1 MSAREPGVPGASRR
15 ATASPGGVP
24 GRDGR
29 SRTPRGARPPRPSRS
44 ARRGPALR
52 PGNGDGAGAGVG
64 GGPRARIARGRAG
77 GAPAWR
83 RGIDPILFEVLRNAL
98 AGITTEMGLALKKS
112 AYSTNIKARE
122 DMSCA
127 LFDRELRIA
136 SQSFG
141 QGNHLPALAFMVPTV
156 LREYGVEHLR
166 PGDQIAMNDP
176 HRGSIHLNELL
187 FVAPVFEP
195 RPGGRLFGF
204 VANIAHHTD
213 VGGRA
218 AASICIATEIFQEGV
233 IIPPIRLVA
242 GGRVDEEKL
251 RFFLA
256 NVRTPRQNAGDV
268 RAQIAANVIGVRR
281 LGELLARYGAARLA
295 RYIRALQDYTEERT
309 RRALRRIARGTV
321 AAETCLDDDGVTGE
335 PIPLRAAVTIGDG
348 EATMDVRDAPPQR
361 LTSMNCTFVS
371 TYASFAYVIKALL
384 DQDIPINDGFYR
396 PIRVR
401 TTPGTIFDARH
412 PAPVVG
418 AAEVGIRLCD
428 VLFLAFARL
437 LPDRVV
443 AASKG
448 IICYIGFGGTSPRT
462 GQYYCFV
469 ETVAGGGG
477 ARADRDGMDA
487 VQAHIQNTENTPI
500 EEAELAFPFR
510 VLRYELIP
518 DSEGAGRLRGGLGVR
533 RDYLFPDH
541 AVDLTLLSDR
551 TKFPPWGLFGG
562 DAAQPAAYLLAPG
575 PGERVLPS
583 KITTTLPPGTVLS
596 VRTPGGGG
604 YGPARERDPE
614 AVRRDVR
621 DGKVGLARA
630 REAYRVALD
639 PAALT
644 LDPEATRRLREAP
657 P

>member
-1 MSAREPGVPGASRR
+1 VSAQRTAGRR
-15 ATASPGGVP
+15 
-24 GRDGR
+24 
-29 SRTPRGARPPRPSRS
+29 
-44 ARRGPALR
+44 
-52 PGNGDGAGAGVG
+52 
-64 GGPRARIARGRAG
+64 
-77 GAPAWR
+77 PAWR

-98 AGITTEMGLALKKS
+98 ASITTEMGLALKKS

-156 LREYGVEHLR
+156 LREYGVERLR

-187 FVAPVFEP
+187 FVAPVFH
-195 RPGGRLFGF
+195 RGRLFGF

-242 GGRVDEEKL
+242 RGRIDDDKL

-256 NVRTPRQNAGDV
+256 NVRTPSQNAGDV
-268 RAQIAANVIGVRR
+268 RAQVAANIIGIRR
-281 LGELLARYGAARLA
+281 LAELLNRHGAARLA
-295 RYIRALQDYTEERT
+295 RYIAALQDYTEERT
-309 RRALRRIARGTV
+309 RAALRAIPRGTV
-321 AAETCLDDDGVTGE
+321 AAETALDDDGATGE

-348 EATMDVRDAPPQR
+348 EAVMDVREAPPQR
-361 LTSMNCTFVS
+361 PTSMNCTFVS
-371 TYASFAYVIKALL
+371 TYASFAYVLKALL
-384 DQDIPINDGFYR
+384 DQDIPVNDGFYR
-396 PIRVR
+396 PIKVL
-401 TTPGTIFDARH
+401 TTEGTIFHARH

-428 VLFLAFARL
+428 LLFLALAEL
-437 LPDRVV
+437 VPDRVV

-448 IICYIGFGGTSPRT
+448 IICYIGFGGTDPRT
-462 GQYYCFV
+462 GRYYCFV
-469 ETVAGGGG
+469 ETIAGGGG

-510 VLRYELIP
+510 VVRYELIAN
-518 DSEGAGRLRGGLGVR
+518 SEGAGRFRGGLGVR
-533 RDYLFPDH
+533 RDYVFPDH
-541 AVDLTLLSDR
+541 VVDLTLLSDR
-551 TKFPPWGLFGG
+551 TRFPPWGLFGG
-562 DAAQPAAYLLAPG
+562 EPARPAAYVLNPG
-575 PGERVLPS
+575 ADEQALPS
-583 KITTTLPPGTVLS
+583 KVTRTLPPGTVLS

-604 YGPARERDPE
+604 YGPARDRDPE

-621 DGKVGLARA
+621 SGKVSPERA
-630 REAYRVALD
+630 REAYGIVTETVTGPVE
-639 PAALT
+639 PAVTA
-644 LDPEATRRLREAP
+644 DGEAR
-657 P
+657 

>member
-1 MSAREPGVPGASRR
+1 MSAQRTAGRR
-15 ATASPGGVP
+15 
-24 GRDGR
+24 R
-29 SRTPRGARPPRPSRS
+29 
-44 ARRGPALR
+44 
-52 PGNGDGAGAGVG
+52 
-64 GGPRARIARGRAG
+64 
-77 GAPAWR
+77 AWR

-98 AGITTEMGLALKKS
+98 ASITTEMGLALKKS

-156 LREYGVEHLR
+156 LREYGVERLR

-187 FVAPVFEP
+187 FVAPVFH
-195 RPGGRLFGF
+195 RGRLFGF

-242 GGRVDEEKL
+242 RGRIDDEKL

-256 NVRTPRQNAGDV
+256 NVRTPSQNAGDV
-268 RAQIAANVIGVRR
+268 RAQVAANIIGIRR
-281 LGELLARYGAARLA
+281 LAELLNRYGAARLA
-295 RYIRALQDYTEERT
+295 RYITALQDYTEERT
-309 RRALRRIARGTV
+309 RAALRAIPRGTV
-321 AAETCLDDDGVTGE
+321 AAETALDDDGATGE

-348 EATMDVRDAPPQR
+348 EAVMDVREAPPQR
-361 LTSMNCTFVS
+361 PTSMNCTFVS
-371 TYASFAYVIKALL
+371 TYASFAYVLKALL
-384 DQDIPINDGFYR
+384 DQDIPVNDGFYR
-396 PIRVR
+396 PIKVL
-401 TTPGTIFDARH
+401 TTEGTIFHARH

-428 VLFLAFARL
+428 LLFLALAEL
-437 LPDRVV
+437 VPDRVV

-448 IICYIGFGGTSPRT
+448 IICYIGFGGTDPRT
-462 GQYYCFV
+462 GRYYCFV

-510 VLRYELIP
+510 VVRYELIAN
-518 DSEGAGRLRGGLGVR
+518 SEGAGRFRGGLGVR
-533 RDYLFPDH
+533 RDYVFPDH
-541 AVDLTLLSDR
+541 VVDLTLLSDR
-551 TKFPPWGLFGG
+551 TRFPPWGLFGG
-562 DAAQPAAYLLAPG
+562 EPARPAAYVLNPG
-575 PGERVLPS
+575 ADEQALPS
-583 KITTTLPPGTVLS
+583 KVTRTLPPGTVLS

-604 YGPARERDPE
+604 YGPARDRDPE

-621 DGKVGLARA
+621 SGKVSPERA
-630 REAYRVALD
+630 REAYGIVAETATGPVE
-639 PAALT
+639 PAVTA
-644 LDPEATRRLREAP
+644 DGEARR
-657 P
+657 

>member
-1 MSAREPGVPGASRR
+1 MRRPGARRPAPAPPRRRSSARAAPI
-15 ATASPGGVP
+15 
-24 GRDGR
+24 
-29 SRTPRGARPPRPSRS
+29 PS
-44 ARRGPALR
+44 
-52 PGNGDGAGAGVG
+52 
-64 GGPRARIARGRAG
+64 
-77 GAPAWR
+77 WR

-127 LFDRELRIA
+127 IFDRDLRIA

-156 LREYGVEHLR
+156 LREYGLERLR
-166 PGDQIAMNDP
+166 PGDQIVMNDP

-187 FVAPVFEP
+187 FVAPVFE
-195 RPGGRLFGF
+195 RRRGGRLFGF

-218 AASICIATEIFQEGV
+218 PASICIATEIFQEGV
-233 IIPPIRLVA
+233 IIPPVRLVA
-242 GGRVDEEKL
+242 AGRIDQDTL

-268 RAQIAANVIGVRR
+268 RAQIAANVLGVRR
-281 LGELLARYGAARLA
+281 LGDLLERYGAARLA
-295 RYIRALQDYTEERT
+295 RYIGALQDYTEART
-309 RRALRRIARGTV
+309 RTALRAIPAGTV
-321 AAETCLDDDGVTGE
+321 HAETHLDDDGVTDQ
-335 PIPLRAAVTIGDG
+335 PLPLRVTITVGDG
-348 EATMDVRDAPPQR
+348 QATMDVREAPPQR
-361 LTSMNCTFVS
+361 PTSMNCTYVS

-384 DQDIPINDGFYR
+384 DQDIPINDGLYR
-396 PIRVR
+396 PIRVL
-401 TTPGTIFDARH
+401 TTEGTLFDARH

-428 VLFLAFARL
+428 VIFLAFAEL
-437 LPDRVV
+437 IPDRAV
-443 AASKG
+443 ASSKG
-448 IICYIGFGGTSPRT
+448 IICYIGFGGTHPRT

-510 VLRYELIP
+510 VARYELIP
-518 DSEGAGRLRGGLGVR
+518 DSEGAGRFRGGLGVR
-533 RDYLFPDH
+533 RDYVFPDH

-551 TKFPPWGLFGG
+551 TRFPPWGLFGG
-562 DAAQPAAYLLAPG
+562 EAAQPAAYLLSPG
-575 PGERVLPS
+575 PEERRLPS
-583 KITTTLPPGTVLS
+583 KVTTTLPPGAVLS

-604 YGPARERDPE
+604 YGPPAERNPE

-621 DGKVGLARA
+621 AGKVSPARA
-630 REAYRVALD
+630 RAVYGVEPLEEAGEEG
-639 PAALT
+639 P
-644 LDPEATRRLREAP
+644 
-657 P
+657 

>member
-1 MSAREPGVPGASRR
+1 MRK
-15 ATASPGGVP
+15 
-24 GRDGR
+24 
-29 SRTPRGARPPRPSRS
+29 
-44 ARRGPALR
+44 L
-52 PGNGDGAGAGVG
+52 
-64 GGPRARIARGRAG
+64 
-77 GAPAWR
+77 AWR
-83 RGIDPILFEVLRNAL
+83 RDVDPILFEVIRNAL

-127 LFDRELRIA
+127 LFDRDLRIA

-156 LREYGVEHLR
+156 LREYGVARLR
-166 PGDQIAMNDP
+166 PGDQVAMNDP

-187 FVAPVFEP
+187 FVAPVFHP
-195 RPGGRLFGF
+195 RRGGRLFGF

-218 AASICIATEIFQEGV
+218 PASICIATEIFQEGV

-251 RFFLA
+251 GFFLA
-256 NVRTPRQNAGDV
+256 NVRTPAQNAGDV

-281 LGELLARYGAARLA
+281 LGELLDRYGAPTLA
-295 RYIRALQDYTEERT
+295 RYIRALQDYTEART
-309 RRALRRIARGTV
+309 RGALRAIPAGT
-321 AAETCLDDDGVTGE
+321 ASAETHLDDDGVTGE
-335 PIPLRAAVTIGDG
+335 PIPLRATVTVGDG
-348 EATMDVRDAPPQR
+348 EATMDVREAPPQR
-361 LTSMNCTFVS
+361 ATSMNCTFVS
-371 TYASFAYVIKALL
+371 TYASFAYVVKALL
-384 DQDIPINDGFYR
+384 DPDIPINDGFYR
-396 PIRVR
+396 PIRVL
-401 TTPGTIFDARH
+401 TAEGTIFHARH

-428 VLFLAFARL
+428 VVFLAFARL
-437 LPDRVV
+437 VPERVV
-443 AASKG
+443 ASSKG
-448 IICYIGFGGTSPRT
+448 IICYIGFGGRHPRT
-462 GQYYCFV
+462 GRYYCFV

-510 VLRYELIP
+510 VVRYELVP
-518 DSEGAGRLRGGLGVR
+518 DSEGAGRYRGGLGVR
-533 RDYLFPDH
+533 RDYVFPDH
-541 AVDLTLLSDR
+541 PVDLTLLSDR

-562 DAAQPAAYLLAPG
+562 EAARPAAYVLNPG
-575 PGERVLPS
+575 AAETPLPS
-583 KITTTLPPGTVLS
+583 KVTTTLPPGTVLS

-604 YGPARERDPE
+604 YGPAGERDPE

-621 DGKVGLARA
+621 AGKVSPDRARA
-630 REAYRVALD
+630 VYGVESR
-639 PAALT
+639 P
-644 LDPEATRRLREAP
+644 
-657 P
+657 

>member
-1 MSAREPGVPGASRR
+1 VLVTAQRTAGRR
-15 ATASPGGVP
+15 
-24 GRDGR
+24 R
-29 SRTPRGARPPRPSRS
+29 
-44 ARRGPALR
+44 
-52 PGNGDGAGAGVG
+52 
-64 GGPRARIARGRAG
+64 
-77 GAPAWR
+77 AWR

-98 AGITTEMGLALKKS
+98 ASITTEMGLALKKS

-156 LREYGVEHLR
+156 LREYGVERLR

-187 FVAPVFEP
+187 FVAPVFH
-195 RPGGRLFGF
+195 RGRLFGF

-242 GGRVDEEKL
+242 RGRIDDDKL

-256 NVRTPRQNAGDV
+256 NVRTPSQNAGDV
-268 RAQIAANVIGVRR
+268 RAQVAANVIGIRR
-281 LGELLARYGAARLA
+281 LAELLNRYGAARLA
-295 RYIRALQDYTEERT
+295 RYITALQDYTEERT
-309 RRALRRIARGTV
+309 RSALRAIPRGTV
-321 AAETCLDDDGVTGE
+321 AAETALDDDGATGE

-348 EATMDVRDAPPQR
+348 EAVMDVREAPPQR
-361 LTSMNCTFVS
+361 PTSMNCTFVS
-371 TYASFAYVIKALL
+371 TYASFAYVLKALL
-384 DQDIPINDGFYR
+384 DQDIPVNDGFYR
-396 PIRVR
+396 PIKVR
-401 TTPGTIFDARH
+401 TTEGTIFHARH

-428 VLFLAFARL
+428 LLFLALAEL
-437 LPDRVV
+437 VPDRVV

-448 IICYIGFGGTSPRT
+448 IICYIGFGGTDPRT
-462 GQYYCFV
+462 GRYYCFV

-477 ARADRDGMDA
+477 ARSDRDGMDA

-510 VLRYELIP
+510 VVRYELIAN
-518 DSEGAGRLRGGLGVR
+518 SEGAGRFRGGLGVR
-533 RDYLFPDH
+533 RDYVFPDH
-541 AVDLTLLSDR
+541 VVDLTLLSDR
-551 TKFPPWGLFGG
+551 TRFPPWGLFGG
-562 DAAQPAAYLLAPG
+562 EPARPAAYVLNPG
-575 PGERVLPS
+575 ADEQALPS
-583 KITTTLPPGTVLS
+583 KVTRTLPPGTVLS

-604 YGPARERDPE
+604 YGAARDREPE

-621 DGKVGLARA
+621 SGKVSPERA
-630 REAYRVALD
+630 REVYGIVAETAPGPVE
-639 PAALT
+639 PAVTARG
-644 LDPEATRRLREAP
+644 EARG
-657 P
+657 

>member
-1 MSAREPGVPGASRR
+1 MRPAGGRSG
-15 ATASPGGVP
+15 PGG
-24 GRDGR
+24 
-29 SRTPRGARPPRPSRS
+29 
-44 ARRGPALR
+44 RRGRRPA
-52 PGNGDGAGAGVG
+52 
-64 GGPRARIARGRAG
+64 PRAGRAPG
-77 GAPAWR
+77 WR

-98 AGITTEMGLALKKS
+98 AAITTEMGLALKKS

-127 LFDRELRIA
+127 LFDRDLRIA

-156 LREYGVEHLR
+156 VREYGVERLR
-166 PGDQIAMNDP
+166 PGDQIVMNDP

-187 FVAPVFEP
+187 FVAPVFE
-195 RPGGRLFGF
+195 RPGSGRLFGF

-242 GGRVDEEKL
+242 GGRVDEDKL

-256 NVRTPRQNAGDV
+256 NVRTPGQNAGDV

-281 LGELLARYGAARLA
+281 LGELLARHGAATLA
-295 RYIRALQDYTEERT
+295 RYVRALQDYTEART
-309 RRALRRIARGTV
+309 RAALRAIPAGTV
-321 AAETCLDDDGVTGE
+321 DAETHLDDDGASDA
-335 PIPLRAAVTIGDG
+335 PIPLRATVTIGDG
-348 EATMDVRDAPPQR
+348 QATMDVRDAPPQR
-361 LTSMNCTFVS
+361 PTSMNCTYVS
-371 TYASFAYVIKALL
+371 TYASFAYVVKALV

-396 PIRVR
+396 PIRVL
-401 TTPGTIFDARH
+401 TTEGTIFHARH

-428 VLFLAFARL
+428 VIFLAFARL
-437 LPDRVV
+437 IPDRVV
-443 AASKG
+443 ASSKG
-448 IICYIGFGGTSPRT
+448 IICYIGFGGTDPRT
-462 GQYYCFV
+462 GRYYCFV

-477 ARADRDGMDA
+477 GRADRDGMDA

-518 DSEGAGRLRGGLGVR
+518 DSDGAGRHRGGLGVR
-533 RDYLFPDH
+533 RDYVFPGH

-562 DAAQPAAYLLAPG
+562 EAARPAAYVLDPG
-575 PGERVLPS
+575 PAERRLPS
-583 KITTTLPPGTVLS
+583 KVTTTLPPGAVLS

-604 YGPARERDPE
+604 YGPPGERDPE

-621 DGKVGLARA
+621 GGKVSAERARA
-630 REAYRVALD
+630 AYGIEEP
-639 PAALT
+639 PAAGRP
-644 LDPEATRRLREAP
+644 DGGVAASSAGGPAA
-657 P
+657 

>member
-1 MSAREPGVPGASRR
+1 MS
-15 ATASPGGVP
+15 
-24 GRDGR
+24 
-29 SRTPRGARPPRPSRS
+29 
-44 ARRGPALR
+44 
-52 PGNGDGAGAGVG
+52 
-64 GGPRARIARGRAG
+64 
-77 GAPAWR
+77 
-83 RGIDPILFEVLRNAL
+83 IDPILFEVIRNAL
-98 AGITTEMGLALKKS
+98 ASITTEMGLALKKS

-127 LFDRELRIA
+127 LFDRDLRIA
-136 SQSFG
+136 AQSFG

-156 LREYGVEHLR
+156 LREYGVERLR
-166 PGDQIAMNDP
+166 PGDQLVMNDP

-187 FVAPVFEP
+187 FVAPAFH
-195 RPGGRLFGF
+195 RGRLFGV

-242 GGRVDEEKL
+242 RGKVDDEKL
-251 RFFLA
+251 AFFLA
-256 NVRTPRQNAGDV
+256 NVRTPSQNAGDV

-281 LGELLARYGAARLA
+281 LRELLARYGAATLQ
-295 RYIRALQDYTEERT
+295 RYITALQDYTERRT
-309 RRALRRIARGTV
+309 RSALRRIPHGTV
-321 AAETCLDDDGVTGE
+321 TAETHLDDDGMTGE
-335 PIPLRAAVTIGDG
+335 PIPLRVKVTMGDG
-348 EATMDVRDAPPQR
+348 EATMDVREAPPQR
-361 LTSMNCTFVS
+361 GTSMNATFVS
-371 TYASFAYVIKALL
+371 TYASFAYVLKALI
-384 DQDIPINDGFYR
+384 DPDIPINDGFYR
-396 PIRVR
+396 PIEVL
-401 TTPGTIFDARH
+401 TTEGTIFHARH

-428 VLFLAFARL
+428 VLFLAFAELVPERA
-437 LPDRVV
+437 V
-443 AASKG
+443 ASSKG
-448 IICYIGFGGTSPRT
+448 IICYIGFGGTNPRT

-518 DSEGAGRLRGGLGVR
+518 DSEGAGRFRGGLGVR
-533 RDYLFPDH
+533 RDYVFPGH

-562 DAAQPAAYLLAPG
+562 GEARPASYILNPG
-575 PGERVLPS
+575 RPDQGVLPS
-583 KITTTLPPGTVLS
+583 KVTTTLPPDTVLS

-621 DGKVGLARA
+621 GGKVGATRA
-630 REAYRVALD
+630 REVYGAPM
-639 PAALT
+639 PAE
-644 LDPEATRRLREAP
+644 P
-657 P
+657 

>member
-1 MSAREPGVPGASRR
+1 VTAQRTAGRR
-15 ATASPGGVP
+15 
-24 GRDGR
+24 R
-29 SRTPRGARPPRPSRS
+29 
-44 ARRGPALR
+44 
-52 PGNGDGAGAGVG
+52 
-64 GGPRARIARGRAG
+64 
-77 GAPAWR
+77 AWR

-98 AGITTEMGLALKKS
+98 ASITTEMGLALKKS

-156 LREYGVEHLR
+156 LREYGVERLR

-187 FVAPVFEP
+187 FVAPVFH
-195 RPGGRLFGF
+195 RGRLFGF

-242 GGRVDEEKL
+242 RGRIDDDKL

-256 NVRTPRQNAGDV
+256 NVRTPSQNAGDV
-268 RAQIAANVIGVRR
+268 RAQVAANVIGIRR
-281 LGELLARYGAARLA
+281 LAELLNRYGAARLA
-295 RYIRALQDYTEERT
+295 RYITALQDYTEERT
-309 RRALRRIARGTV
+309 RSALRAIPRGTV
-321 AAETCLDDDGVTGE
+321 AAETALDDDGATGE

-348 EATMDVRDAPPQR
+348 EAVMDVREAPPQR
-361 LTSMNCTFVS
+361 PTSMNCTFVS
-371 TYASFAYVIKALL
+371 TYASFAYVLKALL
-384 DQDIPINDGFYR
+384 DQDIPVNDGFYR
-396 PIRVR
+396 PIKVR
-401 TTPGTIFDARH
+401 TTEGTIFHARH

-428 VLFLAFARL
+428 LLFLALAEL
-437 LPDRVV
+437 VPDRVV

-448 IICYIGFGGTSPRT
+448 IICYIGFGGTDPRT
-462 GQYYCFV
+462 GRYYCFV

-477 ARADRDGMDA
+477 ARSDRDGMDA

-510 VLRYELIP
+510 VVRYELIAN
-518 DSEGAGRLRGGLGVR
+518 SEGAGRFRGGLGVR
-533 RDYLFPDH
+533 RDYVFPDH
-541 AVDLTLLSDR
+541 VVDLTLLSDR
-551 TKFPPWGLFGG
+551 TRFPPWGLFGG
-562 DAAQPAAYLLAPG
+562 EPARPAAYVLNPG
-575 PGERVLPS
+575 ADEQALPS
-583 KITTTLPPGTVLS
+583 KVTRTLPPGTVLS

-604 YGPARERDPE
+604 YGAARDREPE

-621 DGKVGLARA
+621 SGKVSPERA
-630 REAYRVALD
+630 REVYGIVAETAPGPVE
-639 PAALT
+639 PAVTARG
-644 LDPEATRRLREAP
+644 EARG
-657 P
+657 

>member
-1 MSAREPGVPGASRR
+1 MRR
-15 ATASPGGVP
+15 PAA
-24 GRDGR
+24 
-29 SRTPRGARPPRPSRS
+29 GARP
-44 ARRGPALR
+44 
-52 PGNGDGAGAGVG
+52 
-64 GGPRARIARGRAG
+64 
-77 GAPAWR
+77 PAWR
-83 RGIDPILFEVLRNAL
+83 RGIDPILFEVIRSAL
-98 AGITTEMGLALKKS
+98 ASITTEMGLALKKS

-136 SQSFG
+136 AQSFG

-156 LREYGVEHLR
+156 LREYGVDRLR
-166 PGDQIAMNDP
+166 AGDQIVMNDP

-187 FVAPVFEP
+187 FVAPIFH
-195 RPGGRLFGF
+195 RRRLFGF

-242 GGRVDEEKL
+242 RGRVDDEKL
-251 RFFLA
+251 EFFLA

-281 LGELLARYGAARLA
+281 LTELLARYGDVTLA
-295 RYIRALQDYTEERT
+295 RYITALQDYTEERT
-309 RRALRRIARGTV
+309 RTALRAIPRGTV
-321 AAETCLDDDGVTGE
+321 SAETSLDDDGVTDE
-335 PIPLRAAVTIGDG
+335 PIPLRATVTIGDG
-348 EATMDVRDAPPQR
+348 EATMDVREAPPPR
-361 LTSMNCTFVS
+361 RTSMNCTFVS

-384 DQDIPINDGFYR
+384 DPDIPINDGFYR
-396 PIRVR
+396 PIRVLA
-401 TTPGTIFDARH
+401 TEGTIFHARH

-428 VLFLAFARL
+428 VLFLAFAQL
-437 LPDRVV
+437 IPDRAV
-443 AASKG
+443 ASSKG
-448 IICYIGFGGTSPRT
+448 IICYIGFGGTHPRT

-477 ARADRDGMDA
+477 ARVDRDGMDA

-510 VLRYELIP
+510 VVRYGLIP
-518 DSEGAGRLRGGLGVR
+518 DSEGAGRFRGGLGVR
-533 RDYLFPDH
+533 RDYVFPDH
-541 AVDLTLLSDR
+541 PVDLTLLSDR

-562 DAAQPAAYLLAPG
+562 EAARPAAYVLNPG
-575 PGERVLPS
+575 PGEQVLPS
-583 KITTTLPPGTVLS
+583 KVTMTLPPGAVLS

-621 DGKVGLARA
+621 GGKVSAARA
-630 REAYRVALD
+630 RAAYRV
-639 PAALT
+639 
-644 LDPEATRRLREAP
+644 EAQP
-657 P
+657 